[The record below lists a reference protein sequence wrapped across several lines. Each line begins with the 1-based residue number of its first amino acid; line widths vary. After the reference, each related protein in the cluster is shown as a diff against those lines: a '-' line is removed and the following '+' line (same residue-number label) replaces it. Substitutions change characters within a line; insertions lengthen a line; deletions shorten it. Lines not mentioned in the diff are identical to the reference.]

1 MSDLNECAVCHAR
14 AMLADVYLHGGSILF
29 KRLAVVQGLV
39 HDVTPDKW
47 YSLTKDMEG
56 DYCFLDNAGECNYA
70 GSVGSRVYQ
79 ADPQLT
85 LTCPF

>member
-1 MSDLNECAVCHAR
+1 MSDLNECAICHAQ
-14 AMLADVYLHGGSILF
+14 AMLADVYLNGGSILF

-47 YSLTKDMEG
+47 YSLTKDING
-56 DYCFLDNAGECNYA
+56 DYCFIDDVGELNYA
-70 GSVGSRVYQ
+70 GAVGSMVYED
-79 ADPQLT
+79 DPRLT